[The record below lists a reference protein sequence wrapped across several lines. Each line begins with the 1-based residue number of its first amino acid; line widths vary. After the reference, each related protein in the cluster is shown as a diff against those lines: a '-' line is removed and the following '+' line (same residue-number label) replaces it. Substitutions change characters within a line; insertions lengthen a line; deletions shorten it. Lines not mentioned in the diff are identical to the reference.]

1 MKRTFTKYP
10 SGYVRASSYEG
21 RPHWHAIAEFS
32 DGTTL
37 EFDKLYNANGNYA
50 LEEEEQYAIESDLLS
65 RATDTGKE
73 VTFYSVDFVEG

>member
-65 RATDTGKE
+65 RAADTGKE